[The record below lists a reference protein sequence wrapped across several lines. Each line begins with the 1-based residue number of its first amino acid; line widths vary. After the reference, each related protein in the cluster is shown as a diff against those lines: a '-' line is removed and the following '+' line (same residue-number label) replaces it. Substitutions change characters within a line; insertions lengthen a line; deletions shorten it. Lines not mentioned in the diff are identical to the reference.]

1 MTGDDLL
8 AALPFLLLA
17 TGAAVVFGLERRLRA
32 DERAW
37 MVLGASIAGGAA
49 AIAALIGGGPDG
61 LGGLVRRDG
70 ASTFATVAVGTTAA
84 ITMLVLAGRAYDARE
99 GARVSGLVLL
109 CASGAVLMVASGDLV
124 VAFVGLVLLTAP
136 LHFLAAP
143 RHELRQTDRRAV
155 LRRVAIAPLL
165 FAAGTVLVLVDVG
178 STRIG
183 ALGSTST
190 LGQAGIALL
199 LAALAQTAAL
209 APFHV
214 LAPEIEA
221 TGLAP
226 IVGFVAAVAKIA
238 AFAVLLRAAGTI
250 TASGV
255 AEPDWRASIAVL
267 AALTIGVGT
276 LVALVRT
283 SLRRVVAFASIGQ
296 AGTLSVALASGV
308 SAGPA
313 IAFGL
318 AILVA
323 LMVGAHAAIAEL
335 GGDPHLDDLR
345 GLARRRPLLAIAL
358 AVLML
363 GLAGLPPT
371 AGFMAKVSLFEAA
384 ISAQLAWLVIVGAL
398 GTVVAAVWCFRVI
411 FACLGEDERG
421 RGSGPSIATAVA
433 VASAG
438 AVLFIGVFP
447 GPLRDMVQSARF

>member
-1 MTGDDLL
+1 M
-8 AALPFLLLA
+8 
-17 TGAAVVFGLERRLRA
+17 
-32 DERAW
+32 
-37 MVLGASIAGGAA
+37 
-49 AIAALIGGGPDG
+49 
-61 LGGLVRRDG
+61 
-70 ASTFATVAVGTTAA
+70 
-84 ITMLVLAGRAYDARE
+84 
-99 GARVSGLVLL
+99 
-109 CASGAVLMVASGDLV
+109 
-124 VAFVGLVLLTAP
+124 
-136 LHFLAAP
+136 
-143 RHELRQTDRRAV
+143 
-155 LRRVAIAPLL
+155 
-165 FAAGTVLVLVDVG
+165 G

-190 LGQAGIALL
+190 VGQAGIALL

-214 LAPEIEA
+214 LAPEIEGTA
-221 TGLAP
+221 LAP

-250 TASGV
+250 TASGA

-283 SLRRVVAFASIGQ
+283 SLRRVVVFASIAQ
-296 AGTLSVALASGV
+296 AGTLAVALASGV
-308 SAGPA
+308 IAGPA

-323 LMVGAHAAIAEL
+323 LVLGAHAAIAEL

-345 GLARRRPLLAIAL
+345 GLARRRPLLAVAL

-371 AGFMAKVSLFEAA
+371 AGFMARVSLFEAA

-411 FACLGEDERG
+411 FACLGEDEGG
-421 RGSGPSIATAVA
+421 RAPGPSIAASVA
-433 VASAG
+433 IASAA